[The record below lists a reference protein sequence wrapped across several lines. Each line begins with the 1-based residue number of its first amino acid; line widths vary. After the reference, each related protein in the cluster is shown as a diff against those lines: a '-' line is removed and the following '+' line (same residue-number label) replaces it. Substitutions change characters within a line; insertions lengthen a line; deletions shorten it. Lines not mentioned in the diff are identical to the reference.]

1 MKKTNEIKAAAMEI
15 VKSCFTCKDVKSVYP
30 EIVEKYGR
38 DDAKEICNKA
48 KEMLKNNAIAVKANS
63 TKVIDALKSGD
74 RVLKNVW
81 KDILSDKAVNQFA
94 VMVYNNCNR
103 DLLQVINKFASYK
116 DASGN
121 CAIKHYSKALDMVYY
136 TAFDLENSSVPQAL
150 KVAKDAI
157 RNAKTAAIKG
167 EYTYKVVDIAKDSE

>member
-1 MKKTNEIKAAAMEI
+1 MKTNEIKAAALEI
-15 VKSCFTCKDVKSVYP
+15 VKTCYTCKDVKNMYP
-30 EIVEKYGR
+30 ELVERYGR
-38 DDAKEICNKA
+38 DDAKEISAKA
-48 KEMLKNNAIAVKANS
+48 KELLKNNAIVVKANS

-94 VMVYNNCNR
+94 VMVYNACDR

-116 DASGN
+116 DAAGN
-121 CAIKHYSKALDMVYY
+121 CAIKHYSKALDAVYF
-136 TAFDLENSSVPQAL
+136 TAFDLENSNVPQAL

-167 EYTYKVVDIAKDSE
+167 KYTCKVVSIAKDSK

>member
-1 MKKTNEIKAAAMEI
+1 MKTNEIKAAALEI
-15 VKSCFTCKDVKSVYP
+15 VKGCFTCKEVKAVYP

-48 KEMLKNNAIAVKANS
+48 KEMLKNNAIVVKANS
-63 TKVIDALKSGD
+63 TKVIDALKSGE

-81 KDILSDKAVNQFA
+81 KDILSDKAINQFA
-94 VMVYNNCNR
+94 LLVYNACNR
-103 DLLQVINKFASYK
+103 DLLEVINKYASFK
-116 DASGN
+116 DAAGN
-121 CAIKHYSKALDMVYY
+121 CAIKHYSKALDMVYF
-136 TAFDLENSSVPQAL
+136 TAFDLENSNVQQAL

-167 EYTYKVVDIAKDSE
+167 KYTCKVVDIAKDSE